1 MPTQHHATYAL
12 YKNHQQILA
21 ACSTLLCTLYCAV
34 AFTQPFPT
42 KPMRIIVPY
51 LAGGGVDT
59 AARVMAPKMAEYL
72 GKPIL
77 IENKPGAATNI
88 GSDHVAKSPADG
100 YTMLLANSSQIANV
114 SIYGKGKMPYD
125 LRKDLSPLALIGITP
140 LLLVVHPSLPVRSAK
155 DLITLAR
162 AHPGKLTY
170 ASAGIGSPTHIAPEL
185 FKSMA
190 RLSML
195 HIPYK
200 GGSQAITDLL
210 GGQTSL
216 YFSAMSTGLPL
227 AKSGRLRALGVTS
240 PQRFVGLADIPTIAE
255 SGLPGY
261 SLVGWFGLLLPANTP
276 LDTVNRLHDAANR
289 VLATPEIKDR
299 LILEGIE
306 AQAQTVQAFDSFL
319 QKELEK
325 YAKIVRDARILP
337 E

>member
-1 MPTQHHATYAL
+1 
-12 YKNHQQILA
+12 
-21 ACSTLLCTLYCAV
+21 
-34 AFTQPFPT
+34 
-42 KPMRIIVPY
+42 
-51 LAGGGVDT
+51 
-59 AARVMAPKMAEYL
+59 
-72 GKPIL
+72 
-77 IENKPGAATNI
+77 
-88 GSDHVAKSPADG
+88 
-100 YTMLLANSSQIANV
+100 
-114 SIYGKGKMPYD
+114 
-125 LRKDLSPLALIGITP
+125 
-140 LLLVVHPSLPVRSAK
+140 
-155 DLITLAR
+155 
-162 AHPGKLTY
+162 LTY